1 MSINHPDFRTIT
13 VGSWQ
18 VEYLVFGS
26 GSQTLLAFHG
36 FDNDAED
43 LFVFEPSLG
52 KQFTIIAVN
61 LFFHGK
67 SRADLPPEKSVFD
80 RQQLSIVTEALL
92 AQHAIHRFSL
102 LGYSLGGRVCLT
114 LIELFAD
121 RIDSVF
127 LLAADG
133 LKLNRWYVFI
143 TGSPF
148 GRLLF
153 RRVVK
158 RPAIFIRLA
167 AVFRKMKIIG
177 EKQYKFALSNFDS
190 SEKRKKVYEV
200 WMIYR
205 LLLPDHRKV
214 AREIRKHKIPLH
226 LVFGK
231 YDSIIPLDHAVEIAR
246 DAGNSCHV
254 HQVDTGHQLIK
265 PWVGE
270 FLRDNCL
277 Q

>member
-1 MSINHPDFRTIT
+1 MPTKHPEFRNIT
-13 VGSWQ
+13 VGPWQ

-26 GSQTLLAFHG
+26 GPKTLIAFHG
-36 FDNDAED
+36 FDNDAD
-43 LFVFEPSLG
+43 DFLVFEPALG
-52 KQFTIIAVN
+52 SAFTIIAVN
-61 LFFHGK
+61 LFFHGN
-67 SRADLPPEKSVFD
+67 SHTELPPEKSVFD
-80 RQQLSIVTEALL
+80 KQQLSLLTEALL

-153 RRVVK
+153 QRVIK
-158 RPAIFIRLA
+158 RPAIFMRLA

-177 EKQYKFALSNFDS
+177 EKQYKFALSNFNTD
-190 SEKRKKVYEV
+190 EKRKKVYDV

-214 AREIRKHKIPLH
+214 AREIRKHKITCH

-231 YDSIIPLDHAVEIAR
+231 YDSIIPIHHAQGIVH
-246 DAGNSCHV
+246 DAGKTCHI